1 MVKKFTLTINNDLKL
16 SLNYQVSINNKIH
29 KGKVDKGMSKYIF
42 ESNDEQPTIKIMKEN
57 KWVLEQK
64 LNTIFMFLF
73 TLDLVWG
80 NVFDSDNLPFG
91 TDITVVATQQKI
103 ELSNVYNTSSN
114 SLKRWNK
121 AANLQAL
128 LVTMILIVTSL
139 MLSMILP
146 MPLNI
151 LAFIIFGSGISIL
164 LFKII
169 LKINFVKKILEGF
182 IID

>member
-1 MVKKFTLTINNDLKL
+1 
-16 SLNYQVSINNKIH
+16 
-29 KGKVDKGMSKYIF
+29 
-42 ESNDEQPTIKIMKEN
+42 
-57 KWVLEQK
+57 
-64 LNTIFMFLF
+64 MFLF

-103 ELSNVYNTSSN
+103 ELSNVYITSSN

-121 AANLQAL
+121 AAYLQAL

-151 LAFIIFGSGISIL
+151 LAFMIFGSGISIL
-164 LFKII
+164 SFKII
-169 LKINFVKKILEGF
+169 LKINFVKKILKGF